1 MIRSLEKNPQKKQK
15 KYIGI
20 DIGSVSV
27 KTVLVNE
34 EKEVLENHYVR
45 SHGQPLETVLIVLK
59 EIFNRIEID
68 EIEGISATGSG
79 GKLLSDILGISF
91 INEIVAQSMATSV
104 LHPEVRTVIEIGG
117 EDSKLIMLEP
127 DEAGGQNLKVSDFSM
142 NTMCAAG
149 TGSFLDQQSTRIGV
163 SIEDEFGKLASKST
177 SPPRIAG
184 RCSVFAKS
192 DMIHLQQV
200 GTEIHDIVSGLC
212 YALTRNFKSN
222 IGKGK
227 EFVKPIAFQGG
238 VAANTGIVKAFE
250 DILELREGELII
262 PKYFNTMGAIGCALT
277 LIDKGIFSPFKGFQA
292 IDDYLRDRKG
302 KSTNLKKLAC
312 NNYAIN
318 VKPFK
323 LSTKKKTDAY
333 VGVDVGSISTNVVV
347 IDKDKNVLSRRY
359 LMTAGKPLEAV
370 RQGLLEVGGEVGK
383 KVTVKGVGVTGSGRY
398 LTGEFIGADIVKNE
412 ITAHGT
418 AAAWVDKNVDTIFE
432 IGGQDSKYIS
442 LEHGAIVDFT
452 MNKVCAAGTGS
463 FLEEQS
469 EKLDVNIKKEF
480 GNRALDSCCPSQLG
494 ERCTVFMESDLNHH
508 QQLGVPKDDLLA
520 GLSYSIVLN
529 YINRVVEKR
538 KIGDTIFLQGGVA
551 ANRGVKA
558 AFEKIT
564 GREIIVPPH
573 HDVMGAIGS
582 AIISMEEQTWSESR
596 FKGFDLSNRKYET
609 SSFVCRDC
617 SNICEIRKV
626 TITGESPLHYGSRCG
641 KFDDEKKIKKSKNL
655 PRLFYE
661 RNRQLYGPYYT
672 DRKTK
677 SVVKKRDNGEKSYG
691 RIGIPQASTFFELF
705 PMWRTFF
712 TELGFEIVISK
723 NTNRSIISKG
733 IECVNTE
740 TCFPIK
746 VSHGH
751 VVDMLNKE
759 IDYLFLPS
767 VINMTHESSNMTH
780 SYACPYI
787 QCLPYIIGSA
797 VDLESQKFK
806 LLQPIIHF
814 EYGEAHVEKTFR
826 KIAGDIGVR
835 GKKVTNAIEKA
846 RETQKSFY
854 KHMGDRGK
862 EVLDNLGDDEIALVI
877 ISRPYNGCDSGVNL
891 DLPEKLRDMGIQ
903 AIPMDC
909 IPLDLEDI
917 SRDYPNMYWKYG
929 QKILAAARF
938 IAKDKRL
945 HALYITNFG
954 CGPDS
959 FISKFFPKEVG
970 GKPFL
975 MIDID
980 EHSADA
986 GVMTRCEAFLDSLK
1000 NARIKKFEKDTNE
1013 KRKNAI
1019 NVKRTMYIPY
1029 MNDCCFMAAAAMRA
1043 NGVDAIAMPMPDQTS
1058 LELGR
1063 KYTSGKECY
1072 PAILTTGDIV
1082 KKAKSPDF
1090 EPDRSVFFMATASGP
1105 CRFGQYN
1112 RMHRM
1117 ILDDI
1122 GLPHVPI
1129 YTLDQGDDY
1138 QEDTKRL
1145 GANFR
1150 KLTWNGVVFIDY
1162 MQKLLHEIRPYE
1174 IHKGDSDVVYKQH
1187 LRKAEHAIEFGHDL
1201 LQVAKDASDALNSVA
1216 VDRSVR
1222 KPKIGIIGETYV
1234 RGNEFSNNFI
1244 VRTIEKLGGTA
1255 VVPPFSEWLD
1265 YIAHV
1270 RRVDCIRE
1278 KDFNALSI
1286 EMLTAVIQKY
1296 HEHKMSRPFKK
1307 SGNKLFKESSIKQ
1320 LISKGKSYIHDS
1332 YRGDP
1337 VLSMGRAVEYIE
1349 ADYDGIVNIIPF
1361 HCMPGTTV
1369 NAVLEKL
1376 QREHNDIPLLKLTF
1390 DGQEETNEE
1399 TRLEAFLHQAYQRM
1413 ESRLSK
1419 INDYA
1424 TVN

>member
-1 MIRSLEKNPQKKQK
+1 MIRSLEKDPQRKQK

-27 KTVLVNE
+27 KTVLMNG
-34 EKEVLENHYVR
+34 EKEVLESHYIR
-45 SHGQPLETVLIVLK
+45 SHGQPIETVLIVLK
-59 EIFNRIEID
+59 DILNRISID
-68 EIEGISATGSG
+68 DIESMAVTGSG
-79 GKLLSDILGISF
+79 GKFLAEKIGICF
-91 INEIVAQSMATSV
+91 VNEVVAQGAATSE

-127 DEAGGQNLKVSDFSM
+127 DEAGGKDLKVSDFAM

-149 TGSFLDQQSTRIGV
+149 TGSFLDQQATRIGV
-163 SIEDEFGKLASKST
+163 SIEDEFGKLAAKSKN
-177 SPPRIAG
+177 PPRIAG

-200 GTEIHDIVSGLC
+200 GTQIHDVVAGLC

-250 DILELREGELII
+250 DILGLREGELII

-277 LIDKGIFSPFKGFQA
+277 LIDKGISSPFKGFKA
-292 IDDYLRDRKG
+292 IDDYLRVRNG

-312 NNYAIN
+312 NNYTIN
-318 VKPFK
+318 VEPFK
-323 LSTKKKTDAY
+323 LSTRKKTDAY

-347 IDKDKNVLSRRY
+347 IDKDKNVLARRY

-370 RQGLLEVGGEVGK
+370 RQGLFEVGNEVGK

-412 ITAHGT
+412 ITAHAT

-469 EKLDVNIKKEF
+469 EKLDVNIKNEF
-480 GNRALDSCCPSQLG
+480 GKRALDSCCPSQLG

-582 AIISMEEQTWSESR
+582 AIISMEEQSWSESR

-609 SSFVCRDC
+609 TSFVCRDC

-626 TITGESPLHYGSRCG
+626 TITGEAPLHYGSRCG

-677 SVVKKRDNGEKSYG
+677 SVVKKRDNGVKSYG

-723 NTNRSIISKG
+723 NTNRGIINRG
-733 IECVNTE
+733 IEHVNAE

-746 VSHGH
+746 VAHGH
-751 VVDMLNKE
+751 VADMLDKD

-767 VINMTHESSNMTH
+767 VINMTHSSSSLTH

-797 VDLESQKFK
+797 IDIDSQNFK

-814 EYGEAHVEKTFR
+814 EYGEAYVDKTFR
-826 KIAGDIGVR
+826 QIARDIGRR
-835 GKKVTNAIEKA
+835 GKKVDNAIRKA
-846 RETQKSFY
+846 KEAQKNFY
-854 KHMGDRGK
+854 KHFEDRGK
-862 EVLDNLGDDEIALVI
+862 EILDNLGDNEIALVI

-891 DLPEKLRDMGIQ
+891 DLPEKLRDLGIL

-909 IPLDLEDI
+909 IPMDLEDI
-917 SRDYPNMYWKYG
+917 SKDYPNMYWKYG

-938 IAKDKRL
+938 IARDKRL
-945 HALYITNFG
+945 YALYITNFG

-970 GKPFL
+970 GKPYL

-1000 NARIKKFEKDTNE
+1000 NARTKQFKRDKDLE
-1013 KRKNAI
+1013 YKSLSKE
-1019 NVKRTMYIPY
+1019 KRTMYIPY
-1029 MNDCCFMAAAAMRA
+1029 MNDCGYMAAAAMRA
-1043 NGVDAIAMPMPDQTS
+1043 NGVYAEALPMPDKVS

-1082 KKAKSPDF
+1082 KKAISPDF
-1090 EPDRSVFFMATASGP
+1090 DPDRSVFFMASASGP

-1112 RMHRM
+1112 KMHRM
-1117 ILDDI
+1117 VLDDI
-1122 GLPHVPI
+1122 GFPHVPI

-1145 GANFR
+1145 GSSFR
-1150 KLTWNGVVFIDY
+1150 KLTWDGIVFVDF
-1162 MQKLLHEIRPYE
+1162 MQKLLYEIRPYE
-1174 IHKGDSDVVYKQH
+1174 VHKGEADVVYKQH
-1187 LRKAEHAIEFGHDL
+1187 IRKAVHAIDYGHDL
-1201 LQVAKDASDALNSVA
+1201 LQVAREARDALNKVA
-1216 VDRSVR
+1216 VDRSVQR
-1222 KPKIGIIGETYV
+1222 PAIGIIGETYV
-1234 RGNEFSNNFI
+1234 RGNEFSNNYI
-1244 VRTIEKLGGTA
+1244 IRKIEKLGGKA
-1255 VVPPFSEWLD
+1255 VIPPFGEWME

-1270 RRVDCIRE
+1270 RKECCIRE
-1278 KDFNALSI
+1278 KDFNSLAI
-1286 EMLTAVIQKY
+1286 EIITEVIQKY
-1296 HEHKMSRPFKK
+1296 HALKMSRPFRK
-1307 SGNKLFKESSIKQ
+1307 SGTNLFKENSIKG
-1320 LISKGKSYIHDS
+1320 LISKGRPYIHDS
-1332 YRGDP
+1332 YKGDP

-1349 ADYDGIVNIIPF
+1349 EDFDGIINVIPF

-1376 QREHNDIPLLKLTF
+1376 QREHDGIPCLKLTF

-1399 TRLEAFLHQAYQRM
+1399 TRIEAFIHQAQQRM
-1413 ESRLSK
+1413 ESRLGK
-1419 INDYA
+1419 INGYT